1 MTYAKDIKVG
11 DKFYFPHYVFPYN
24 EVNEVIEVNIDPKAG
39 EDVRDMFGGVVWSV
53 PKYSIRYRG
62 TKTQKTGA
70 FVLQDDMSVA
80 SNYMKFVR

>member
-1 MTYAKDIKVG
+1 M
-11 DKFYFPHYVFPYN
+11 
-24 EVNEVIEVNIDPKAG
+24 NEVIEVNTDPKAG

-70 FVLQDDMSVA
+70 FVFQDDMSVA